1 MYCLFSLLR
10 LRSIDPENPFS
21 EALWL
26 SSRPKRAI
34 GLARERTHAVN
45 TLLHAWVT
53 PASVRAL
60 GATKSTHSARVKS
73 QAHARRRARA
83 AQPRLR
89 RERRVLLRVRP
100 RGQRGSGLVPRPDG
114 YVGRGR
120 AGLSR
125 LAAGARQRL
134 RLRPRHASLGLHNNH
149 FRNSPTSTFR
159 ACSYMTNVST
169 EDGKN
174 LAQSGS
180 QPRTNMR
187 GPCCWYMSRAQTR
200 GLGDADV

>member
-73 QAHARRRARA
+73 QPQNRRAHLTMGNAPPEGLSPKDDAEA
-83 AQPRLR
+83 AQWAEEDAQAMRMPRY
-89 RERRVLLRVRP
+89 
-100 RGQRGSGLVPRPDG
+100 VP
-114 YVGRGR
+114 V
-120 AGLSR
+120 
-125 LAAGARQRL
+125 
-134 RLRPRHASLGLHNNH
+134 ASLGHANGCG
-149 FRNSPTSTFR
+149 F
-159 ACSYMTNVST
+159 A
-169 EDGKN
+169 
-174 LAQSGS
+174 LAML
-180 QPRTNMR
+180 P
-187 GPCCWYMSRAQTR
+187 
-200 GLGDADV
+200 